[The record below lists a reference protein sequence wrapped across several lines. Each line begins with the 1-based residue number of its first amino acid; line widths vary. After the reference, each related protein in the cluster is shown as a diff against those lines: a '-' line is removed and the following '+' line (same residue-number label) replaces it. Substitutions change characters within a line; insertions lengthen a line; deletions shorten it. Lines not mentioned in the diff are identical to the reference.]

1 MEWETFICWTSIYA
15 EALDKRVSARMRD
28 VYSIRSGDR
37 VRHIPVERTLFF
49 ETAVKPHHVIL
60 HSVDGWLD
68 FIGRLNDIERRLD
81 GSFIRTHR
89 SYLVNRKKI
98 TEMDLRHNRIK
109 VGDGVCL
116 VSRKMKSV
124 LLEKLDGG
132 LV

>member
-37 VRHIPVERTLFF
+37 IRHIPVERILFF

-81 GSFIRTHR
+81 GSFIRTSDLIWSTGKR
-89 SYLVNRKKI
+89 SQKWICVI
-98 TEMDLRHNRIK
+98 I
-109 VGDGVCL
+109 G
-116 VSRKMKSV
+116 
-124 LLEKLDGG
+124 
-132 LV
+132 